1 MSQEEIPCGKCGK
14 LVPKDL
20 TYCIHCGALIRPAST
35 TSPTSNQP
43 ISSTPQSTT
52 PIKTKTKVPYKTIT
66 YFAVVVVIDLVV
78 SFLVMNGFQLP
89 VSSFGQIYLI
99 FFFVVAF
106 SLGILWLAGKNA
118 SFSGGGGGGYEG
130 CAYVIGAIVAIA
142 IAVPAFLATT
152 FSTVATS
159 IGDKINNA
167 INEAISNA
175 FTEMFA
181 DVEIPGFEPLLFLG
195 LFAMLSIIIVY
206 RYHLKTKK
214 NSLSN

>member
-1 MSQEEIPCGKCGK
+1 MSQDEIPCGKCGK
-14 LVPKDL
+14 LVRKDL
-20 TYCIHCGALIRPAST
+20 TYCNYCGSLLQPGP
-35 TSPTSNQP
+35 TSPSTPIQP
-43 ISSTPQSTT
+43 TSSTPPPTT

-66 YFAVVVVIDLVV
+66 YFAVVAVIDLLV
-78 SFLVMNGFQLP
+78 SFLVMSGFQLP
-89 VSSFGQIYLI
+89 VSSFGQLYLI

-106 SLGILWLAGKNA
+106 SLGLLWLAGSNA
-118 SFSGGGGGGYEG
+118 SFRGSASGYEG
-130 CAYVIGAIVAIA
+130 CGYFIGAIVAIA

-152 FSTVATS
+152 FSTIATS
-159 IGDKINNA
+159 IGKKINDS

-195 LFAMLSIIIVY
+195 LFAMLSIIIMY

>member
-1 MSQEEIPCGKCGK
+1 MSQDEIPCGKCGK
-14 LVPKDL
+14 LVRKDL
-20 TYCIHCGALIRPAST
+20 TYCNYCGSLLQPGP
-35 TSPTSNQP
+35 TSPSTPIQP
-43 ISSTPQSTT
+43 TSSTPPPTT

-66 YFAVVVVIDLVV
+66 YFAVVAVIDLLV
-78 SFLVMNGFQLP
+78 SFLVMSGFQLP
-89 VSSFGQIYLI
+89 VSSFGQLYLI

-106 SLGILWLAGKNA
+106 SLGLLWLAGSNA
-118 SFSGGGGGGYEG
+118 SFRGSASGYEG
-130 CAYVIGAIVAIA
+130 CGYCIGAIVAIA

-152 FSTVATS
+152 FSTIATS
-159 IGDKINNA
+159 IGKKINDS

-195 LFAMLSIIIVY
+195 LFAMLSIIIMY